1 MSRSSFAMRFK
12 ALVGLPPLD
21 YLIRWRMQTAAR
33 DLRSTKRTIAVI
45 GSDLGYASESAF
57 SNTFKRVLGQSPSRY
72 RGAHFSTGH
81 LR

>member
-33 DLRSTKRTIAVI
+33 DLRSSRRTIAAI
-45 GSDLGYASESAF
+45 GSGLGYTSESSF
-57 SNTFKRVLGQSPSRY
+57 SNTFKRVLGISPSGY
-72 RGAHFSTGH
+72 RSAQAGA
-81 LR
+81 R